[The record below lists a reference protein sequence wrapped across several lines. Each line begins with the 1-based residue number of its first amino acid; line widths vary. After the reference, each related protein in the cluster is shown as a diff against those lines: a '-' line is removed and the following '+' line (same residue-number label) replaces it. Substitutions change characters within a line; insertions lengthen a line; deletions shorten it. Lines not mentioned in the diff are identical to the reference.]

1 MFREHKLRGTSGV
14 LLSAGVALG
23 IVLSAGVSAPA
34 ADLPVFVKAK
44 GPERGLFRWTL
55 EAGAFWTGGDPIP
68 FNTGDI
74 FGRGIGIGFPFFYPR
89 HHPVAAKTRT

>member
-1 MFREHKLRGTSGV
+1 MFREHKLRGTSGI

-55 EAGAFWTGGDPIP
+55 EAGAFWTGGAPP
-68 FNTGDI
+68 GSSTAYRSWGKS
-74 FGRGIGIGFPFFYPR
+74 RASEPSRPR
-89 HHPVAAKTRT
+89 R